1 MAQTHQCIQSEK
13 IKEIEKKTEGI
24 DVILFRLNA
33 QDKKLDDILEHA
45 KYTNWK
51 VATLLYWKNFLTGAW
66 AILSMLVVPIILYV
80 AKIFIDNQM
89 R

>member
-1 MAQTHQCIQSEK
+1 MTQTHQCIQSEK

-45 KYTNWK
+45 KYTN
-51 VATLLYWKNFLTGAW
+51 
-66 AILSMLVVPIILYV
+66 
-80 AKIFIDNQM
+80 
-89 R
+89 